1 MASTAV
7 PRPTAPPPPPPPHGA
22 GRPTPS
28 ATPST
33 REERAAAA
41 AAFVRRYR
49 WLILAGL
56 ITAAVMEVLDTT
68 IINVALPQMAGNLG
82 ATQEEIG
89 WVATGYILSNVVF
102 LPMTAFFARRFGRQ
116 RYLTA
121 SIAIF
126 IISSFFCGTSGSL
139 AELVFWRI
147 LQGAGGAALLS
158 TAQATL
164 RQIFPA
170 EEQGMVQAVFMLGI
184 IVAPTLGPTLGGWI
198 TDNYHWSWC
207 FFINVP
213 IGVVSMFLVT
223 TFLQDPPED
232 QAQRGTVD
240 WLGIGLLTVGV
251 GALQYVLE
259 EGNAKDWFENAW
271 ILRLTVIAVASLVG
285 MVWWE
290 LSPRNA
296 HPVVN
301 FRVLHN
307 RTLAAS
313 IFLFVSLGF
322 GLYGGVF
329 LFPLFAQ
336 GILHFTP
343 TETGLA
349 MLPGGVAT
357 GITALVCGRLLNGR
371 RPLADP
377 RWLIAIGIAMFAFS
391 MWRMGHLTTAAG
403 EADVRAA
410 LIIRGVG
417 LGFLFTPINNVAYA
431 SLHPSEAQQA
441 AGLINLSR
449 QLGGSFG
456 IAVLANYVS
465 THIQLHRADLVSNLA
480 VGNVATDTRLQMLT
494 AGFMS
499 RGMSAMQAQ
508 KAALAALN
516 AQVNQQAA
524 MLSYNDSWI
533 FILIAF
539 VAVSPAILLLRRPKG
554 KAGMPAD
561 AH

>member
-1 MASTAV
+1 MPQKHLTVTAE
-7 PRPTAPPPPPPPHGA
+7 H
-22 GRPTPS
+22 
-28 ATPST
+28 
-33 REERAAAA
+33 RAQDA

-89 WVATGYILSNVVF
+89 WVATGYILSNVIF
-102 LPMTAFFARRFGRQ
+102 LPMTAFFAARFGRQ
-116 RYLTA
+116 RYLTF
-121 SIAIF
+121 SIALF
-126 IISSFFCGTSGSL
+126 IVASFFCGTSGSL
-139 AELVFWRI
+139 VQLVFWRI
-147 LQGAGGAALLS
+147 VQGAGGAALLS

-164 RQIFPA
+164 RQIFPR
-170 EEQGMVQAVFMLGI
+170 EEQGMVQAIFMLGI

-198 TDNYHWSWC
+198 TDNYTWNWC

-213 IGVVSMFLVT
+213 IGILSMFLVS
-223 TFLQDPPED
+223 TFLQDPPD
-232 QAQRGTVD
+232 QRAQRNPVD
-240 WLGIGLLTVGV
+240 WIGIGLLTAGV
-251 GALQYVLE
+251 GGLQYVLE
-259 EGNAKDWFENAW
+259 EGNAKDWFEDAL
-271 ILRLTVIAVASLVG
+271 ILRLAILSTICLVT

-290 LSPRNA
+290 LSKRNE

-307 RTLAAS
+307 RTLSAS

-329 LFPLFAQ
+329 LFPMFAQ

-349 MLPGGVAT
+349 MLPGGLAT
-357 GITALVCGRLLNGR
+357 GASALVCGFLLNGK
-371 RPLADP
+371 RPIADP
-377 RWLIAIGIAMFAFS
+377 RVLIAMGITLFAVS
-391 MWRMGHLTTAAG
+391 MWKMGHLTTVAG

-410 LIIRGVG
+410 LLVRGFG
-417 LGFLFTPINNVAYA
+417 LGMLFTPINNVAYA
-431 SLHPSEAQQA
+431 SLEPGEAQQA

-456 IAVLANYVS
+456 IAVLANYVAK
-465 THIQLHRADLVSNLA
+465 HRDFHQADLVSNLSA
-480 VGNVATDTRLQMLT
+480 GELMTDTRVQALT
-494 AGFMS
+494 HGFIA
-499 RGMSAMQAQ
+499 RGMNAFDA
-508 KAALAALN
+508 KNAALQALN
-516 AQVNQQAA
+516 GQVLQQSS
-524 MLSYNDSWI
+524 MLSFNDAW
-533 FILIAF
+533 LF
-539 VAVSPAILLLRRPKG
+539 VLLVFVVVSPSILLLRRPS
-554 KAGMPAD
+554 ANAEMPAD